1 MSPAPEESPE
11 TPFSPWLRLMLAEI
25 IRKREEREQAHA
37 EKLRREAEEGT
48 GASNRSD
55 PGAGI

>member
-1 MSPAPEESPE
+1 
-11 TPFSPWLRLMLAEI
+11 MLAEI

-37 EKLRREAEEGT
+37 EQLRREIEKGT
-48 GASNRSD
+48 GAYNRSD

>member
-1 MSPAPEESPE
+1 
-11 TPFSPWLRLMLAEI
+11 MLAEI

-37 EKLRREAEEGT
+37 EQRRREAEAGT
-48 GASNRSD
+48 DAYNRSD